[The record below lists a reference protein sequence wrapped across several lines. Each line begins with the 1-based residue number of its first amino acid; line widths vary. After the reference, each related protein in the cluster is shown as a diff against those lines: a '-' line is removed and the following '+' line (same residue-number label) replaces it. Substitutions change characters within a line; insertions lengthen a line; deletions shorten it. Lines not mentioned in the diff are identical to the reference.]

1 MKCAGD
7 RPNHGGDSISIIAD
21 INAGDN
27 SIYGRIRTT
36 REQTE
41 GRRHCFTYVQP
52 GTNNIGDFHYRG
64 FPMAMTFTDLHRQL
78 NAPGN
83 GRACNHHRSLLLR
96 QQIALLSAVNTG
108 GNNAVC
114 IGLRS

>member
-1 MKCAGD
+1 MECAGN

-27 SIYGRIRTT
+27 SIYRRIRTT
-36 REQTE
+36 REQAK
-41 GRRHCFTYVQP
+41 GRGHRFTHVQP
-52 GTNNIGDFHYRG
+52 GANNIGNIHYRR
-64 FPMAMTFTDLHRQL
+64 FPMAMTFTDIYGQL
-78 NAPGN
+78 NASGN
-83 GRACNHHRSLLLR
+83 GRPGHHHRPLLLR
-96 QQIALLSAVNTG
+96 QQIAPLRTVNTG